1 MNPYVASTIEWMR
14 GVNRSPAIVDVVR
27 RVRRVL
33 PGDPTFGDP
42 LSMAG
47 PGSALAV
54 ARAADKFL
62 DDEPG
67 ASREVGLGALQVW
80 QAVLER
86 TGRGRG
92 ERDVTIVFTD
102 LVGFSSWSLVAGDA
116 DTLTLL
122 RKVSKAVE
130 PAVATAGGHVVKR
143 LGDGIMAVFYRP
155 DKALEAVVN
164 ARAAL
169 EEVSVNGFTPT
180 MRVGIHTG
188 SPRQIGSD
196 WLGVDVTVAARV
208 MQTGGNGNLMIS
220 QVALDAL
227 PAGTLESLDLAARP
241 YRRGF
246 FAPKLSGVPEDLKIL
261 RLVASPSRR
270 AEKAS
275 PIG

>member
-1 MNPYVASTIEWMR
+1 MNQYVASTLDWVK
-14 GVNRSPAIVDVVR
+14 GVNRRPVVVDAVR

-33 PGDPTFGDP
+33 PGDPSFGDP

-67 ASREVGLGALQVW
+67 ATREIGLGALQLW

-92 ERDVTIVFTD
+92 ERDITIVFTD
-102 LVGFSSWSLVAGDA
+102 LVGFSSWSLGAGDTA
-116 DTLTLL
+116 TLTLL

-130 PAVATAGGHVVKR
+130 PAVAAHDGYVVKR
-143 LGDGIMAVFYRP
+143 LGDGVMAIFYRP
-155 DKALEAVVN
+155 DKAIAAVLA

-169 EEVSVNGFTPT
+169 AQVDVDGYTPT

-220 QVALDAL
+220 EAALDAL
-227 PAGTLESLDLAARP
+227 PDGTLERLGLTVKP

-246 FAPKLSGVPEDLKIL
+246 FAPKMKGVPDDLKIL
-261 RLVASPSRR
+261 RLVKSPQR
-270 AEKAS
+270 
-275 PIG
+275 

>member
-1 MNPYVASTIEWMR
+1 MNPYVASTLDWVR
-14 GVNRSPAIVDVVR
+14 GVNRRPAVVGAVR
-27 RVRRVL
+27 RMRRVL

-47 PGSALAV
+47 PGSALAI
-54 ARAADKFL
+54 ARVADKFL

-67 ASREVGLGALQVW
+67 ASREMGLGALQLW

-102 LVGFSSWSLVAGDA
+102 LVGFSTWSLGAGDV

-130 PAVATAGGHVVKR
+130 PAVAVGGGHVVKR
-143 LGDGIMAVFYRP
+143 LGDGIMADFYRP
-155 DKALEAVVN
+155 EKALEAVVA

-169 EEVSVNGFTPT
+169 AEVDVDGYTPT

-220 QVALDAL
+220 HTALEAMPD
-227 PAGTLESLDLAARP
+227 GTLQGLDLASRP

-246 FAPKLSGVPEDLKIL
+246 FAPKLNGVPEDLKIL
-261 RLVASPSRR
+261 RLVQTPQR
-270 AEKAS
+270 
-275 PIG
+275 

>member
-1 MNPYVASTIEWMR
+1 MNPYVASTFDWVR
-14 GVNRSPAIVDVVR
+14 RVNRRPEVVGAVR
-27 RVRRVL
+27 RVRRIL

-54 ARAADKFL
+54 ARVADKFL

-67 ASREVGLGALQVW
+67 ASREVGLGALQLW

-102 LVGFSSWSLVAGDA
+102 LVGFSTWSLGAGDVA
-116 DTLTLL
+116 TLTLL

-130 PAVATAGGHVVKR
+130 PPVAMGGGHVVKR

-155 DKALEAVVN
+155 EKALEAIMA
-164 ARAAL
+164 ARSAL
-169 EEVSVNGFTPT
+169 AKVDVDGYTPV

-220 QVALDAL
+220 QAALDAMPTDAL
-227 PAGTLESLDLAARP
+227 VELGLVARP

-261 RLVASPSRR
+261 RLVQSP
-270 AEKAS
+270 
-275 PIG
+275 

>member
-1 MNPYVASTIEWMR
+1 MNPYVASTLRWVR
-14 GVNRSPAIVDVVR
+14 GVNRSPAVVDVVR
-27 RVRRVL
+27 RVRRIL

-47 PGSALAV
+47 SGSALAV
-54 ARAADKFL
+54 ARAADRFL

-67 ASREVGLGALQVW
+67 ASREVGLGALQLW

-102 LVGFSSWSLVAGDA
+102 LVGFSSWSLVAGDT

-130 PAVATAGGHVVKR
+130 PAVAANGGHVVKR
-143 LGDGIMAVFYRP
+143 LGDGVMAVFYRP
-155 DKALEAVVN
+155 DQALTAAVA
-164 ARAAL
+164 ARESLAF
-169 EEVSVNGFTPT
+169 VDVDGYTPT

-208 MQTGGNGNLMIS
+208 MQTGGNGNLMMS
-220 QVALDAL
+220 QVAFDAL
-227 PAGTLESLDLAARP
+227 PAGTLEELGLAARP

-246 FAPKLSGVPEDLKIL
+246 FAPKLNGVPEDLKIL
-261 RLVASPSRR
+261 RLVQSPQR
-270 AEKAS
+270 
-275 PIG
+275 

>member
-1 MNPYVASTIEWMR
+1 MNPYVASTIEWVR
-14 GVNRSPAIVDVVR
+14 SVNRSPAVVDVVR

-42 LSMAG
+42 LSIAG
-47 PGSALAV
+47 SGSALAV

-102 LVGFSSWSLVAGDA
+102 LVGFSSWSLVAGDS

-130 PAVATAGGHVVKR
+130 PAIATAGGHVVKR
-143 LGDGIMAVFYRP
+143 LGDGVMAVFYRP
-155 DKALEAVVN
+155 DKAVEAVVN

-169 EEVSVNGFTPT
+169 AEVSVNDYTPT

-227 PAGTLESLDLAARP
+227 PTGTLESLGLTARP
-241 YRRGF
+241 YRRGV
-246 FAPKLSGVPEDLKIL
+246 FAPKHSGVPQQRKLL
-261 RLVASPSRR
+261 RVVASPSR
-270 AEKAS
+270 
-275 PIG
+275 

>member
-1 MNPYVASTIEWMR
+1 
-14 GVNRSPAIVDVVR
+14 
-27 RVRRVL
+27 
-33 PGDPTFGDP
+33 
-42 LSMAG
+42 MAG
-47 PGSALAV
+47 AGSALAV
-54 ARAADKFL
+54 ARVADRFL

-67 ASREVGLGALQVW
+67 ASREVGLGALQLW

-92 ERDVTIVFTD
+92 ERDITIVFTD
-102 LVGFSSWSLVAGDA
+102 LVGFSTWSLRAGDA

-130 PAVATAGGHVVKR
+130 PAVVSAGGHVVKR
-143 LGDGIMAVFYRP
+143 LGDGVMAVFHRP
-155 DKALEAVVN
+155 EKALEAVVT

-169 EEVSVNGFTPT
+169 AEVDVDGYTPT

-208 MQTGGNGNLMIS
+208 MQTGGNGNVMIS
-220 QVALDAL
+220 QVAYDAL
-227 PAGTLESLDLAARP
+227 PPGTVEGLGLAARP

-261 RLVASPSRR
+261 RLVQPPQR
-270 AEKAS
+270 
-275 PIG
+275 

>member
-1 MNPYVASTIEWMR
+1 MARVADR
-14 GVNRSPAIVDVVR
+14 
-27 RVRRVL
+27 
-33 PGDPTFGDP
+33 
-42 LSMAG
+42 
-47 PGSALAV
+47 
-54 ARAADKFL
+54 FL

-67 ASREVGLGALQVW
+67 ASREVGLGALQLW

-86 TGRGRG
+86 AGRGRG

-122 RKVSKAVE
+122 RQVSKAVE
-130 PAVATAGGHVVKR
+130 PAIDGHGGHVVKR
-143 LGDGIMAVFYRP
+143 LGDGLMAVFHRP
-155 DKALEAVVN
+155 ENAVRAASA

-169 EEVSVNGFTPT
+169 ADVDVDGYTPI

-208 MQTGGNGNLMIS
+208 METGGNGNLMIS
-220 QVALDAL
+220 QYSLEQI
-227 PAGTLESLDLAARP
+227 PPGTLEDIGLSARP

-246 FAPKLSGVPEDLKIL
+246 FAPKLNGVPDDLRIL
-261 RLVASPSRR
+261 RLVRTSP
-270 AEKAS
+270 
-275 PIG
+275 